1 MRKTDIMVT
10 MCEDC
15 VRKLKGRPFISAS
28 RRSSASF
35 RYCVTY
41 QCFNK
46 ATFVV
51 TLRLPERKVR

>member
-1 MRKTDIMVT
+1 MDIMVT

-28 RRSSASF
+28 RRSSATF

-41 QCFNK
+41 QCPNEG
-46 ATFVV
+46 TFAVY
-51 TLRLPERKVR
+51 LRLPERKV